1 MPRKKAM
8 SSEKASQVKKD
19 GHKNE
24 DDFSLLVG
32 GKKITGTGK
41 KDCLLNDKQYSLKKI
56 CKRIQFS
63 LYTKDSNYWEKTDKI
78 HKACLECLNIYPS
91 SFEEYTADKHNIKL
105 KLAECMLNL
114 KTLLKNNENLK
125 HLLNFFIRNYTID
138 YIGFEFTTHHKI
150 YDAIA
155 LIDYLSENLIVENSK
170 KRKNGEYDNQKVILK
185 ASFNGKKPV
194 NIIEL
199 EIRNSSATHYCEF
212 LCVCN
217 RDKLVELIST
227 LPTHHVVDK

>member
-1 MPRKKAM
+1 MTKKKAM

-41 KDCLLNDKQYSLKKI
+41 KDCLVNGKQYSLKKI
-56 CKRIQFS
+56 CKRIQFA
-63 LYTKDSNYWEKTDKI
+63 LYTKNSEYWKKTDEI
-78 HKACLECLNIYPS
+78 HKACLECLNVYPL
-91 SFEEYTADKHNIKL
+91 SFKEYTTDKHNIKL
-105 KLAECMLNL
+105 KMGEQMINL
-114 KTLLKNNENLK
+114 KTLLEDKENLK
-125 HLLNFFIRNYTID
+125 QLLNFFIRNYVID
-138 YIGFEFTTHHKI
+138 YIGFEFTAYHKI
-150 YDAIA
+150 YDAITF
-155 LIDYLSENLIVENSK
+155 IDYLSKNLIVENSK

-185 ASFNGKKPV
+185 ASLDGKLPV

-199 EIRNSSATHYCEF
+199 EIRNSSEKHYCEF

-217 RDKLVELIST
+217 RDKLVKLISI
-227 LPTHHVVDK
+227 LPTDHMVDK